1 MQCEFSINASRSYPE
16 NDCIIMNTAF
26 VQRDDSTFDEDP
38 ETVMPIKQEGIPGD
52 NATDSLSVGS
62 DLHHHLPL
70 PPVQTADYDKEMQ
83 PENLYE
89 SPDSVSPGTY
99 VAMHSPVNWS
109 HGSKRTAGK
118 ESLYKKIS
126 CVFFSLW
133 TISLIACITG
143 LIFYLSQQKS
153 EDEVKL
159 GLNTKISDLQGELR
173 AVEDFCSSVL
183 MCAANET
190 CHANK
195 MSEIS
200 MRTGII
206 IKPVDV
212 NLDPSTAHPKL
223 IISGDQKSVRLGENR
238 QAFPENSLRFDHVV
252 NVLGKES
259 FSSGRHYWE
268 VEVKHKTDWTLGV
281 AKGTVSRKGTLL
293 IRPDAGF
300 WTIILKDGMYKANS
314 ESPVLL
320 SLRETPQ
327 KVGVYVDYG
336 RGQVSFYSVDSRT
349 HVFSFSGYNFTE
361 ELHPLLRPGLNDD
374 GKNTSPLIITPI
386 DVHQK

>member
-1 MQCEFSINASRSYPE
+1 MPTKRKKEENKRRSDRLEKKDTFVEKMQREFSINASRSFPE
-16 NDCIIMNTAF
+16 NDYIIMNTAF
-26 VQRDDSTFDEDP
+26 VQRDDITFNKDP

-52 NATDSLSVGS
+52 NATG
-62 DLHHHLPL
+62 
-70 PPVQTADYDKEMQ
+70 
-83 PENLYE
+83 
-89 SPDSVSPGTY
+89 
-99 VAMHSPVNWS
+99 
-109 HGSKRTAGK
+109 
-118 ESLYKKIS
+118 
-126 CVFFSLW
+126 
-133 TISLIACITG
+133 
-143 LIFYLSQQKS
+143 
-153 EDEVKL
+153 
-159 GLNTKISDLQGELR
+159 LQGELR

-183 MCAANET
+183 MCAANES

-206 IKPVDV
+206 IKPVWSWIRKTAVDV

-223 IISGDQKSVRLGENR
+223 IISGDQKSVRLGKNR
-238 QAFPENSLRFDHVV
+238 QTFPENSKRYDHVV

-293 IRPDAGF
+293 IRPDTGF

-349 HVFSFSGYNFTE
+349 HIFSFSGYNFTE
-361 ELHPLLRPGLNDD
+361 ELHPLLRPGLTDY